1 MINLFISQYYVTKKL
16 RESLLRTD
24 FGKSAE
30 KTSLLTEDVGN
41 LWGIQLG
48 SVQRGRFLLPGLF
61 SASVELSDIVSL
73 PIFAMDSSFLSPR
86 LIR

>member
-1 MINLFISQYYVTKKL
+1 MINLFISQYYVTNKL

-41 LWGIQLG
+41 LWCIQLG

>member
-30 KTSLLTEDVGN
+30 KIGLLTEDVGN
-41 LWGIQLG
+41 LWGMQLG
-48 SVQRGRFLLPGLF
+48 SVRW
-61 SASVELSDIVSL
+61 
-73 PIFAMDSSFLSPR
+73 
-86 LIR
+86 